1 MRKLFS
7 LITGIF
13 ICSFLSAQGQQDFVP
28 LKDLFKKDFLVGV
41 AVNGRTIADASG
53 RMVIENFN
61 TITCE
66 NEMKPQS
73 LLYFPMQRPAG
84 APQGQ
89 PGQAGQPQRPQGALP
104 GQPQGGQPGVP
115 PQGGQP
121 GQGMGGFQ
129 RAPLKLDT
137 INGLVYNWASAD
149 RIADFARSNNL
160 KVRGHTLVWHSQT
173 PAAFFTDDKGNQLT
187 KEQLYARLKD
197 YMTVVMNRYRDVVF
211 CWDVVNEALADKEG
225 EIYRTAS
232 RWYQI
237 CGKDY
242 IAEAFRIA
250 RSVNPNVKL
259 IYNDYDLVNPAK
271 LERAMTMLTEL
282 KKAGVPIDGVG
293 MQAHWSNDI
302 TAEML
307 QNAITRF
314 SSLGLEVQITELDV
328 TTYTSYH
335 GEGAKNQVQ
344 QTQPYSQEVEEKLAE
359 SYKRFFEV
367 LHRNAGKVTSVTFW
381 GLHDGA
387 SWLNG
392 FPVRGRSDYPL
403 LFDREMKPKK
413 AYYSVKSVYIK

>member
-28 LKDLFKKDFLVGV
+28 LKELFKKDFLVGV

-344 QTQPYSQEVEEKLAE
+344 QTQPYSQEVEEKLA
-359 SYKRFFEV
+359 
-367 LHRNAGKVTSVTFW
+367 
-381 GLHDGA
+381 
-387 SWLNG
+387 
-392 FPVRGRSDYPL
+392 
-403 LFDREMKPKK
+403 
-413 AYYSVKSVYIK
+413 